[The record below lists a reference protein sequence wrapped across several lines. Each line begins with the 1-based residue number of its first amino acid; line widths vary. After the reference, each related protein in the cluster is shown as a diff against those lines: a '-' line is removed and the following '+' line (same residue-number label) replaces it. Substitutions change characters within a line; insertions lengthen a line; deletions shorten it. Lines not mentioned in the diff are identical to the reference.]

1 MKLPAFKT
9 LLSNLSQEPPLG
21 WAQLS
26 HQKIRLLVALS
37 GIAFAD
43 ILIFMQLGFRAMLF
57 DGATL
62 VHNHIQGDIVLISN
76 RTKTLLEGQTF
87 SRRHLY
93 QAAAVEGVASASP
106 FYYSL
111 ARWVNPW
118 RKEVTEIAVI
128 AFDPAQPVLDLPTAN
143 QQLEQIKLPNVVLFD
158 SQSQPATG
166 PVVESFHQ
174 GKTIFTEISGR
185 RIRVGGIF
193 TLGSSMFV
201 KGHVVTSD
209 WNYLRIFGADSFD
222 NIHAG
227 ILSLKPGADPQTV
240 IRNIQARLPNDVRV
254 LTRNGFKEHELAFW
268 SSEHPAGTIFNF
280 GATMGFI
287 VGVVIVYQVLYSD
300 VNDHLPEYAT
310 LKAMGYSDISL
321 LAVVFQEAIIL
332 AVLGFIPGAASSIG
346 MYALLGNLTR
356 IPLAMRFDVAS
367 QVFIMTVVMC
377 LISAAVAMRKLHSAD
392 PADVF

>member
-9 LLSNLSQEPPLG
+9 LLGNLSQEPPLG
-21 WAQLS
+21 WAQLF

-43 ILIFMQLGFRAMLF
+43 ILIFMQLGFKAMLF

-62 VHNHIQGDIVLISN
+62 VHNYIQGDLILISN

-111 ARWVNPW
+111 VGWVNPW
-118 RKEVTEIAVI
+118 KKEVTQVAVI
-128 AFDPAQPVLDLPTAN
+128 AFDPARPVLDLPTIN

-166 PVVESFHQ
+166 PVVESFTQ
-174 GKTIFTEISGR
+174 GKTVFTEISGR

-201 KGHVVTSD
+201 KGHIVTSD
-209 WNYLRIFGADSFD
+209 WNFQRIFGSDSFD
-222 NIHAG
+222 KIHVG
-227 ILSLKPGADPQTV
+227 VLTLKPGVDPQTV
-240 IRNIQARLPNDVRV
+240 IKNIQARLPNDVRV
-254 LTRNGFKEHELAFW
+254 LTHKGFKEHELAFW

-287 VGVVIVYQVLYSD
+287 VGIVIVYQVLYSD

-310 LKAMGYSDISL
+310 LKAMGYSDTSL
-321 LAVVFQEAIIL
+321 LGVVLQEGIIL
-332 AVLGFIPGAASSIG
+332 AVLGFIPGAGCSVG

-356 IPLAMRFDVAS
+356 IPLAMRVDVAS
-367 QVFIMTVVMC
+367 QVFIMTVIMC